1 MLTLSGVARVFNTKR
16 QLLLSLGDFPR
27 AWSLLLEFIEH
38 SALNKNN
45 EVSLAALK
53 SFQEVLYVNKGKAE
67 DAAAITASEEAN
79 VWGVAWRVWLSIG
92 TESTAPAGGED
103 AYVPSQAFL
112 TALIQIFPA
121 VFQHIRTTFSAAD
134 LDRLCA
140 VLQNMVTVPVQGDVS
155 MFLLPSDA
163 ALTPLQEGVV
173 HCVRLLQEEA
183 LSLDNMNTMV
193 PALFRQ
199 LLWFSRLACQ
209 GDSPVNFVPFGE
221 KMLTAVVSLYEETGH
236 EAAVIEAD
244 VLHQV
249 IDTLHLPLSLK
260 YTCPAPS
267 TWKLAVTCLLA
278 VLHKGL
284 PLARKQP
291 PHFAK
296 MWPSLADT
304 LDRFLFPAD
313 PPPSEDVQA
322 DEAVDCQVLFQP
334 SVTVG
339 SFRKIIKKKNCGRTF
354 T

>member
-16 QLLLSLGDFPR
+16 QLLLTLGDFPR

-67 DAAAITASEEAN
+67 DAAAITPSEEAG

-92 TESTAPAGGED
+92 AESTAPAQGQGQGQGLPED
-103 AYVPSQAFL
+103 VYVPSQAFL
-112 TALIQIFPA
+112 AALIQIFPA
-121 VFQHIRTTFSAAD
+121 VFQHIRATFTTAD
-134 LDRLCA
+134 LERLCA
-140 VLQNMVTVPVQGDVS
+140 VLQNMVTVPVQGDASV
-155 MFLLPSDA
+155 FVLPSDA

-173 HCVRLLQEEA
+173 HCARLLQEEA
-183 LSLDNMNTMV
+183 LSLDNMSTMV

-209 GDSPVNFVPFGE
+209 RASPVNFVPFGE
-221 KMLTAVVSLYEETGH
+221 KMLTAVVSLYEKTGH
-236 EAAVIEAD
+236 EQAVIEAD

-260 YTCPAPS
+260 YSCPAAS

-291 PHFAK
+291 AHFAS

-304 LDRFLFPAD
+304 LDHFLFPAD
-313 PPPSEDVQA
+313 PPPSEDALA
-322 DEAVDCQVLFQP
+322 DEAVDCQVSQ
-334 SVTVG
+334 TVD
-339 SFRKIIKKKNCGRTF
+339 F